1 LTTVGA
7 PAILGTVRKGNGS
20 TVRLTSERL
29 RRMERRMGGLERRV
43 Q

>member
-7 PAILGTVRKGNGS
+7 PAILGTVRNGNGS
-20 TVRLTSERL
+20 TVRLTSGRL
-29 RRMERRMGGLERRV
+29 RRMGGLERRV